1 VENPL
6 ARALLRGEFKPGAV
20 VVADADAIGG
30 VLVFRSGAATV
41 VADATQRRDA
51 RKRAKTPEPAGA
63 AAGASAAE
71 RIWTPDK
78 PEKGPER
85 VN

>member
-6 ARALLRGEFKPGAV
+6 ARALLQGEFRPGTT

-30 VLVFRSGAATV
+30 VLVFRSGSSTV
-41 VADATQRRDA
+41 VADAGQRRDA
-51 RKRAKTPEPAGA
+51 RKRVAPEPAGT
-63 AAGASAAE
+63 AAGASAVE

-78 PEKGPER
+78 PEKGPKR
-85 VN
+85 IN